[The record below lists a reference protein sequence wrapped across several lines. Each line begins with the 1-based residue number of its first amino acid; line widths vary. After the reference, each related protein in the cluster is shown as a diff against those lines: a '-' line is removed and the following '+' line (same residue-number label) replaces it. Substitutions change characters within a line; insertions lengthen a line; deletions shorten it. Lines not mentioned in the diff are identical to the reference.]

1 MLKHW
6 AFAWQGNDSEL
17 HSSIS
22 VRRTK
27 FALIGFL
34 IARDLDTNTVRALKM
49 STNKKMIAPGHHQTI
64 ISGKGVLNQP
74 KIGQFFNNSDL
85 GVSSSYIHSERLRKG
100 DRFESLRLLR

>member
-49 STNKKMIAPGHHQTI
+49 STNKKNDRYHQTI
-64 ISGKGVLNQP
+64 ISWKVVLNQH
-74 KIGQFFNNSDL
+74 KIGQFFL
-85 GVSSSYIHSERLRKG
+85 IIVT
-100 DRFESLRLLR
+100 